1 MPERED
7 QDEADDHLSDAT
19 GIELP
24 EATLA
29 ALRSGL
35 PRLLRV
41 KDWPGPALFHSE
53 LGSGTLVSSTDPA
66 ALIQREG
73 EHAGYIFGSVRQSP
87 DAEPYSVFVLRPSG
101 DVYLLDAGDPAR
113 DCFVNVSLAAFLAS
127 MLALHGAF
135 DHVLGVSE
143 EREKHVASFRE
154 LLVKL
159 DAKST
164 ESDEHYWPGW
174 LEAMH

>member
-1 MPERED
+1 MAADAEE
-7 QDEADDHLSDAT
+7 ETDDHLTDAT
-19 GIELP
+19 GIDLP

-29 ALRSGL
+29 TLRAGL
-35 PRLLRV
+35 PRLLRIPG
-41 KDWPGPALFHSE
+41 WPGPSLFQSE
-53 LGSGTLVSSTDPA
+53 LGSGTLVSSADPA
-66 ALIQREG
+66 APVQREG
-73 EHAGYIFGSVRQSP
+73 EHAGYVFGSVRQTP
-87 DAEPYSVFVLRPSG
+87 TATPFSVFVLRPAG

-113 DCFVNVSLAAFLAS
+113 DCFVNVSLSAFLAS

-143 EREKHVASFRE
+143 DREKNVASFRE

-174 LEAMH
+174 LEAMK